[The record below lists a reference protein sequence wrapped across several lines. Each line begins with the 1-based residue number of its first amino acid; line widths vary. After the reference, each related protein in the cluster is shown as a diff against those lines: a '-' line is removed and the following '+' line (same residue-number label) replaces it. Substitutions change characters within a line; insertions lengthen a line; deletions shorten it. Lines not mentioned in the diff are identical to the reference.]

1 MKITVRVFGD
11 ISDYIGKNY
20 DFNILVKTT
29 VYEIL
34 EKISISSGQRR
45 SYLGNFRFEG
55 KDLGFLV
62 NGKNVEFLEGLET
75 SLNDGDEL
83 IIIQPTTGG

>member
-11 ISDYIGKNY
+11 ISDNIGKNY
-20 DFNILVKTT
+20 DFDMLEKTT

-34 EKISISSGQRR
+34 EKISISSGQR
-45 SYLGNFRFEG
+45 SGYLGNFKFDG

-62 NGKNVEFLEGLET
+62 NGKNIEFIEGLET
-75 SLNDGDEL
+75 VLNDADEL
-83 IIIQPTTGG
+83 IIMQQTTGG